1 MNGDADVHDDRSA
14 DIGGSGDHGGERGGA
29 RGFLRRYV
37 PITSWLPSYRRE
49 WFSGDVV
56 SAISVWALLVPQSLA
71 YSSIAGV
78 PVQYGLYAAFAS
90 LVAYALFGTSRQL
103 VQGPSAAVA
112 AVSAAAILPIV
123 GADAMGTKD
132 AVATTAALAITTG
145 VVYLLL
151 GVARMGW
158 VSNFLSKAV
167 MSGFVLGFAIGII
180 IDQSHKLLGVDS
192 TDGSYWDILVGT
204 IQEIPDTNMPTL
216 ALGFVSLAALLAMRR
231 YAPRLPRALIV
242 MVLSIIAV
250 TALDLTAHGVAR
262 DRDGADRPVQHRDPL
277 RFVGPPGRVA
287 RWRPVDH
294 LRRLLGDPGRGA
306 SHGDEARLRDRP

>member
-1 MNGDADVHDDRSA
+1 MATQRRMTIRIPMWAAPVIMELCEVA
-14 DIGGSGDHGGERGGA
+14 A
-29 RGFLRRYV
+29 RGCLHRYL
-37 PITSWLPSYRRE
+37 PITTWLPSYRRD
-49 WFSGDVV
+49 WFSGDAVA
-56 SAISVWALLVPQSLA
+56 AISVWALLVPQSLA

-123 GADAMGTKD
+123 GSAAMGTED
-132 AVATTAALAITTG
+132 AVAVTAALAITTG

-180 IDQSHKLLGVDS
+180 IDQSHKLLGVDAV
-192 TDGSYWDILVGT
+192 DGSYWEIFVGT
-204 IQEIPDTNMPTL
+204 IQEVPDTNL
-216 ALGFVSLAALLAMRR
+216 ANAGAGVRLARVPCWRCGVTHLGS
-231 YAPRLPRALIV
+231 P
-242 MVLSIIAV
+242 
-250 TALDLTAHGVAR
+250 
-262 DRDGADRPVQHRDPL
+262 
-277 RFVGPPGRVA
+277 GP
-287 RWRPVDH
+287 
-294 LRRLLGDPGRGA
+294 
-306 SHGDEARLRDRP
+306 